1 LISENVLNEEPST
14 KVESN
19 GLVDF
24 VVETPIEVKTL
35 APKLPRPRDI
45 SPWADQTPTQIL
57 EREYR
62 VDDIVYT
69 TSSPQVNVIGCP
81 ILALTAFKN
90 AMSTFRYLR
99 WDFMEWRY
107 QIMSVPQVWGAV
119 GFTCV
124 PLDGRRS
131 SNNLDNDYG
140 LLSHSDCQIADFS
153 SANSGRIM
161 VPWNF
166 LNKWLDFVKFTE
178 EVPPAFNLLTDL
190 KIIGGPWIYSAD
202 SSIPRSVTINT
213 WCSLH
218 GVQVAGPRIANSLTF
233 QREEEETAEMQ
244 ASAAAGILYSA
255 MQTELTKYL
264 ATSGVA
270 HLRNAA
276 QAGFHQVD
284 EMLGDWFDFD
294 DPTSKP
300 DSGGET
306 GGMSVIPDI
315 YGNLNFSAPKCLL
328 GVGSHVLPTKV
339 PRHSWLEFIKTPW
352 LEYSGTL
359 TVSYIFDGWPF
370 SRDET
375 DVSSQIRPQ
384 CSRLDFASRFFRM
397 WRGSFEYTIIFISSP
412 MVVQKVGISLSY
424 TDSAG
429 NVGDIVVEVIEVKGT
444 TIHKILVPYL
454 YTNPYQFIQDGSV
467 NDTAGP
473 GERPYVR
480 LFSYAAPKA
489 AGDTTPVL
497 KFLAFRN
504 ACDDFK
510 FYSPKCPQ
518 YQKEQPEAAEMQTSL
533 KSFAKIQPS
542 RQFEVIENDVPF
554 WPDQTVTME
563 QLCQRWSCRTLP
575 DPDALRD
582 LDDVPAFYWN
592 TADCIR
598 SVFFYNRGQ
607 FKVKATFN
615 QPETP
620 YTADQGLMAKMDPR
634 SRYTNNPVPD
644 DFNRINDGCQVIS
657 FGLTQLLEYTEPWY
671 CNSEWISTYAT
682 NQGVVGAIPNRVNS
696 FVYAIGNDDPD
707 VTPTLSF
714 CATSMGPDYALA
726 LQLPPPYYPAR
737 WYLTTEPVPP
747 EPEPRVQTLSTKPR
761 EDVSLPPSFNKDSR
775 GRLNAMRSP
784 LENNL
789 RKSKR
794 AGH

>member
-1 LISENVLNEEPST
+1 M
-14 KVESN
+14 ESN

-24 VVETPIEVKTL
+24 VVETPVEVKTL

-45 SPWADQTPTQIL
+45 SPWADQTPTRIL

-62 VDDIVYT
+62 IADVVYT
-69 TSSPQVNVIGCP
+69 TSSSQVIVQACN
-81 ILALTAFKN
+81 ILNNYTFVR

-107 QIMSVPQVWGAV
+107 QIMAVPQVWGAV
-119 GFTCV
+119 GFTCI

-131 SNNLDNDYG
+131 NNNLESDYG
-140 LLSHSDCQIADFS
+140 LLSHTDCQIADFS

-166 LNKWLDFVKFTE
+166 LNKWLDYIKYYE
-178 EVPPAFNLLTDL
+178 DGNPQFNLLTDL
-190 KIIGGPWIYSAD
+190 KIIGGPWIFSAD
-202 SSIPRSVTINT
+202 SSIPRSVTINI

-218 GVQVAGPRIANSLTF
+218 GVQVAGPRVADSISF
-233 QREEEETAEMQ
+233 SEEKEEEAEMQ

-328 GVGSHVLPTKV
+328 GVGSHVLPTKP
-339 PRHSWLEFIKTPW
+339 PRHSWLNFIKTPW
-352 LEYSGTL
+352 FDSHGEL
-359 TVSYIFDGWPF
+359 TTAVVFDGWPF
-370 SRDET
+370 FKDED
-375 DVSSQIRPQ
+375 DVTSNATAV
-384 CSRLDFASRFFRM
+384 CSRLDFASQFFRM
-397 WRGSFEYTIIFISSP
+397 WRGSFELTFIFISSP

-424 TDSAG
+424 TDTAG

-444 TIHKILVPYL
+444 TIHKFLVPYL
-454 YTNPYQFIQDGSV
+454 YTNPYQYTQDAFINQ
-467 NDTAGP
+467 TAGP
-473 GERPYVR
+473 GERPRVR
-480 LFSYAAPKA
+480 LFQYAAPKA

-497 KFLAFRN
+497 KWLCFKN

-518 YQKEQPEAAEMQTSL
+518 YQEEVDIPAEMQTSL
-533 KSFAKIQPS
+533 KSLSNIQPS

-563 QLCQRWSCRTLP
+563 QLCQRWSCRTIA

-582 LDDVPAFYWN
+582 LDDHPPFYWN

-607 FKVKATFN
+607 YKVKATFN
-615 QPETP
+615 QPTTP

-634 SRYTNNPVPD
+634 SRYTNNPVPK
-644 DFNRINDGCQVIS
+644 DFNRINDGVQVIS
-657 FGLTQLLEYTEPWY
+657 FGLTQLLEYTAPWY

-682 NQGVVGAIPNRVNS
+682 NQGVVGAIPHRVNN
-696 FVYAIGNDDPD
+696 FIYAVGEDNPD
-707 VTPTLSF
+707 ETPTLSF

-737 WYLTTEPVPP
+737 WYLTTEPEPP
-747 EPEPRVQTLSTKPR
+747 EPKPREQTLSTKPR
-761 EDVSLPPSFNKDSR
+761 EDVNFPTPFNKDSR
-775 GRLNAMRSP
+775 SRSSASSRH
-784 LENNL
+784 ENNL

-794 AGH
+794 PGN

>member
-1 LISENVLNEEPST
+1 
-14 KVESN
+14 VESN

-24 VVETPIEVKTL
+24 IVETPVEVKTL

-45 SPWADQTPTQIL
+45 SPWADQTPTRIL
-57 EREYR
+57 EREYK
-62 VDDIVYT
+62 VSDIVYT
-69 TSSPQVNVIGCP
+69 TSSPQVNVVTCP
-81 ILALTAFKN
+81 ILTLTPFAS
-90 AMSTFRYLR
+90 AMATFRYLR

-124 PLDGRRS
+124 PLDSRRS
-131 SNNLDNDYG
+131 SSNLESDYG
-140 LLSHSDCQIADFS
+140 LLSHTDCQIADFS

-161 VPWNF
+161 IPWNF
-166 LNKWLDFVKFTE
+166 LNKWLDYVKFVQPGTTDDN
-178 EVPPAFNLLTDL
+178 FRLLTDL
-190 KIIGGPWIYSAD
+190 KIIGGPWIFSAD
-202 SSIPRSVTINT
+202 SSIPRSATINI

-218 GVQVAGPRIANSLTF
+218 GVQVAGPRIANTVSLSND
-233 QREEEETAEMQ
+233 EEEETAEMQ

-306 GGMSVIPDI
+306 GGMSVVPDI

-328 GVGSHVLPTKV
+328 GVGSHVLPTKP
-339 PRHSWLEFIKTPW
+339 PRHSWLDFIKTPW
-352 LEYSGTL
+352 LDSHGELSGA
-359 TVSYIFDGWPF
+359 TVIFEGWPF
-370 SRDET
+370 ST
-375 DVSSQIRPQ
+375 DVTDVVSNITAR
-384 CSRLDFASRFFRM
+384 CSRLDFAAQFFRM
-397 WRGSFEYTIIFISSP
+397 WRGSFELTFMFISSP
-412 MVVQKVGISLSY
+412 MVVQKVGISLGY
-424 TDSAG
+424 TDAAG

-444 TIHKILVPYL
+444 TIHKVLVPYL
-454 YTNPYQFIQDGSV
+454 YTNPYQFIQDSSV
-467 NDTAGP
+467 NTTAGP
-473 GERPYVR
+473 GERPRVR
-480 LFSYAAPKA
+480 LFQYSPPKA

-497 KFLAFRN
+497 KWLCFKN
-504 ACDDFK
+504 ASDDFK

-518 YQKEQPEAAEMQTSL
+518 YQKEQADVVEMQTSIR
-533 KSFAKIQPS
+533 SFSKIQPS

-575 DPDALRD
+575 DPDALRNLVD
-582 LDDVPAFYWN
+582 QPASYWN

-620 YTADQGLMAKMDPR
+620 FTADQGLMAKMDPR

-671 CNSEWISTYAT
+671 CNSEWISTYT
-682 NQGVVGAIPNRVNS
+682 SNQGVVGAIPNRVNS
-696 FVYAIGNDDPD
+696 FVYAIGQENPVD
-707 VTPTLSF
+707 TPTLSF

-726 LQLPPPYYPAR
+726 LQLPPPYYEAR
-737 WYLTTEPVPP
+737 WYLTTEPAPP

-761 EDVSLPPSFNKDSR
+761 EDVSLPPPFNKDSR
-775 GRLNAMRSP
+775 GRSNATRSP

>member
-1 LISENVLNEEPST
+1 
-14 KVESN
+14 VESN

-24 VVETPIEVKTL
+24 VVETPVEVKTL

-45 SPWADQTPTQIL
+45 SPWADQTPARIL

-62 VDDIVYT
+62 VTDIVYT
-69 TSSPQVNVIGCP
+69 TSSPQVNVVACP
-81 ILALTAFKN
+81 ILALTTFKN

-107 QIMSVPQVWGAV
+107 QIMSVPQVWGAL

-178 EVPPAFNLLTDL
+178 EPFPNFNLLTDL

-202 SSIPRSVTINT
+202 SSIPRSVTINL

-218 GVQVAGPRIANSLTF
+218 GVQVAGPRIANSTTLAK
-233 QREEEETAEMQ
+233 EDEIAEMQ

-306 GGMSVIPDI
+306 GGMSVVPDI

-352 LEYSGTL
+352 LEYHSTL
-359 TVSYIFDGWPF
+359 TTSYVLDGWPF

-375 DVSSQIRPQ
+375 DVSSQVRPQ
-384 CSRLDFASRFFRM
+384 CSRLDFASRFF
-397 WRGSFEYTIIFISSP
+397 
-412 MVVQKVGISLSY
+412 
-424 TDSAG
+424 
-429 NVGDIVVEVIEVKGT
+429 
-444 TIHKILVPYL
+444 
-454 YTNPYQFIQDGSV
+454 
-467 NDTAGP
+467 
-473 GERPYVR
+473 
-480 LFSYAAPKA
+480 
-489 AGDTTPVL
+489 
-497 KFLAFRN
+497 
-504 ACDDFK
+504 
-510 FYSPKCPQ
+510 
-518 YQKEQPEAAEMQTSL
+518 
-533 KSFAKIQPS
+533 
-542 RQFEVIENDVPF
+542 
-554 WPDQTVTME
+554 
-563 QLCQRWSCRTLP
+563 
-575 DPDALRD
+575 
-582 LDDVPAFYWN
+582 
-592 TADCIR
+592 
-598 SVFFYNRGQ
+598 
-607 FKVKATFN
+607 
-615 QPETP
+615 
-620 YTADQGLMAKMDPR
+620 
-634 SRYTNNPVPD
+634 
-644 DFNRINDGCQVIS
+644 
-657 FGLTQLLEYTEPWY
+657 
-671 CNSEWISTYAT
+671 
-682 NQGVVGAIPNRVNS
+682 
-696 FVYAIGNDDPD
+696 
-707 VTPTLSF
+707 
-714 CATSMGPDYALA
+714 
-726 LQLPPPYYPAR
+726 
-737 WYLTTEPVPP
+737 
-747 EPEPRVQTLSTKPR
+747 
-761 EDVSLPPSFNKDSR
+761 
-775 GRLNAMRSP
+775 
-784 LENNL
+784 
-789 RKSKR
+789 
-794 AGH
+794 